1 MIINLKGMKEMQNWK
16 RVLLLVAVV
25 IALLASGGAALY
37 KFIIVPKYIE
47 PILVSVSTVM
57 RDPDIQDTIVNVA
70 DDLSDK
76 GVIDENVLKN
86 YLRKAKR
93 YTTAERVAMSGTRTT
108 KSSSTDNSEKNTNND
123 EKITDAQ
130 YAKSVLGIDE
140 MSLSSNNTENARV
153 NESYS
158 SKYSS
163 YNNDDDDLLEIEYG
177 PDSETDEI
185 QQKYLDSSDK
195 ADTMGSE
202 VSKAVSDTRA
212 GILYN
217 KIMSA
222 MTASERAVF
231 FSVVAK
237 TDVNQ
242 LMQMYKTSNK
252 SGAKQYLQSVLESNE
267 YSEAVEIF
275 FKYAPLLIEE

>member
-1 MIINLKGMKEMQNWK
+1 MQNWK

-275 FKYAPLLIEE
+275 FKYAPLPIEE

>member
-1 MIINLKGMKEMQNWK
+1 MQNWK

-47 PILVSVSTVM
+47 PILVSVSDVM

-185 QQKYLDSSDK
+185 QQKIS
-195 ADTMGSE
+195 
-202 VSKAVSDTRA
+202 
-212 GILYN
+212 
-217 KIMSA
+217 
-222 MTASERAVF
+222 
-231 FSVVAK
+231 
-237 TDVNQ
+237 
-242 LMQMYKTSNK
+242 
-252 SGAKQYLQSVLESNE
+252 
-267 YSEAVEIF
+267 
-275 FKYAPLLIEE
+275 

>member
-1 MIINLKGMKEMQNWK
+1 MDRI
-16 RVLLLVAVV
+16 
-25 IALLASGGAALY
+25 
-37 KFIIVPKYIE
+37 
-47 PILVSVSTVM
+47 
-57 RDPDIQDTIVNVA
+57 
-70 DDLSDK
+70 
-76 GVIDENVLKN
+76 
-86 YLRKAKR
+86 RKL
-93 YTTAERVAMSGTRTT
+93 T
-108 KSSSTDNSEKNTNND
+108 
-123 EKITDAQ
+123 
-130 YAKSVLGIDE
+130 
-140 MSLSSNNTENARV
+140 
-153 NESYS
+153 
-158 SKYSS
+158 KYSK
-163 YNNDDDDLLEIEYG
+163 
-177 PDSETDEI
+177 
-185 QQKYLDSSDK
+185 KYLDSSDK